1 MCGMKGLRFEHACLV
16 MSDSQLEFKMIW
28 RNGSER
34 ESSHRRHEPRVA
46 VPKVV
51 IIAGLHRGKVK
62 KSLLP
67 LDSIDVNCC
76 IVVMCRKYLLSWLHY
91 LDHWWA
97 SEIMKDMKAG
107 ASKMLVDLSYW
118 KSRLGN
124 DLGLSLERMVE
135 AELCRN
141 QLLRG
146 AGGGVCLIL
155 CIMTCLLVHYIID
168 ILLIYFLDLFSC
180 ISNS

>member
-1 MCGMKGLRFEHACLV
+1 
-16 MSDSQLEFKMIW
+16 
-28 RNGSER
+28 
-34 ESSHRRHEPRVA
+34 
-46 VPKVV
+46 
-51 IIAGLHRGKVK
+51 
-62 KSLLP
+62 
-67 LDSIDVNCC
+67 
-76 IVVMCRKYLLSWLHY
+76 
-91 LDHWWA
+91 
-97 SEIMKDMKAG
+97 MKDMKAG

-155 CIMTCLLVHYIID
+155 CIMTCLLVHYITPPKFNMEPEND
-168 ILLIYFLDLFSC
+168 GFQKDSPFPGVDFQVPC
-180 ISNS
+180 

>member
-1 MCGMKGLRFEHACLV
+1 
-16 MSDSQLEFKMIW
+16 
-28 RNGSER
+28 
-34 ESSHRRHEPRVA
+34 
-46 VPKVV
+46 
-51 IIAGLHRGKVK
+51 
-62 KSLLP
+62 
-67 LDSIDVNCC
+67 
-76 IVVMCRKYLLSWLHY
+76 
-91 LDHWWA
+91 
-97 SEIMKDMKAG
+97 MKDMKAG
-107 ASKMLVDLSYW
+107 ASKMLVDLSYC